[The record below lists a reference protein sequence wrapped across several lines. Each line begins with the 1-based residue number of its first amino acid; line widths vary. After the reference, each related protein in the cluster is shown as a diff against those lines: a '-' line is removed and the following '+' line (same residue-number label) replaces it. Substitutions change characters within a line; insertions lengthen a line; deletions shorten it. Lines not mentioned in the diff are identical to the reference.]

1 MENNKNQITE
11 NTNKIKISLITIM
24 LGIVLLYFIYCI
36 YILIKNPTSSVVVEK
51 GTLYQEE
58 ECVGYI
64 IRDEVVVS
72 GDNYKNG
79 LVPIKAEGSKVAKG
93 DAIFRYYTENEDELN
108 KKISDLDLQIQ
119 EALKNQENVFSADI
133 KNLDKLI
140 EENLNKLSATNDI
153 SKIKEIKKNISNA
166 ITKKAKITGDL
177 SPSGSYI
184 RQLINERSQYESQL
198 NTSTEYVKAPQ
209 AGVVSYRIDNLESEL
224 TPNSFNSINKDY
236 LEKLNLKTGQI
247 IASNN
252 EKGKIVNSFE
262 CYIAINLKSKEAKDA
277 AIADKINL
285 RLANS
290 EEIPAEIVYKSDDKD
305 DTVLLI
311 LKINKK
317 VEYLIKYRKISL
329 DIIWW
334 SSTGLKVPNTAIKEE
349 NNLNYIVRSRAG
361 YMDKILVKILK
372 QNDNYA
378 IVDNYTSS
386 ELKDLG
392 YSSTEIEKMKKI
404 MIYDEIITK
413 K

>member
-184 RQLINERSQYESQL
+184 RQLINERSQYDSHL

-277 AIADKINL
+277 AIADNINL

-290 EEIPAEIVYKSDDKD
+290 AEIPAEIVYKSDDKD